1 MLSLS
6 SLLNP
11 TPPRPPPHAPP
22 LPVPQFLPSPTISS
36 PATSYTDEVSSS
48 RLDRGPV
55 FTKFKMPKDS
65 VSISKSKP
73 RGTINF
79 YPFEDVD
86 EAALQEIRR
95 FRVTPFGQIQNS
107 CAHIPYNSG
116 KKDFY
121 EKTGRESFEVFKYDF
136 RVPGSDAEYTVMWDY
151 NVGLV
156 RMTPFFKCCKYGKTV
171 PAKMLSMNP
180 GLKDVT
186 HSITGGAISA
196 QGYWMPYKCAKAV
209 CATFCYEIAGALIPI
224 FGPSFP
230 ARCIP
235 PGAPDFQR
243 MIIDPRII
251 YEAQRE
257 AEIWRRDYHRGTI
270 SSGVGYTSLPAPT
283 PSPGRSDR
291 RPVRAMRET
300 ERRLRV
306 DTRMLSL
313 STYSTDTDADGHL
326 SGPDSASSSSS
337 GPPGYAYQYQPVP
350 QVPDHRHGS
359 GWTAVNPT
367 YPPTTV
373 PPSHQPPSMFRD
385 HHHHHHQQQQ
395 GYQQP
400 PPNPLLSAVP
410 RFAPPQL
417 PLSFHH
423 TLSHHPPTQG
433 HRHGHTHA
441 PRSQP
446 SSLPRTTWPAK
457 RPIVHDDLD
466 QGYEGGESQR
476 GSPALEYIA
485 QKRREEERGQGQGQ
499 GQGQGPPGLD
509 LAEKKAALLLMNL
522 SVQDQVLAAAA
533 AGECSGGGRKENGE
547 GSPDSHRS
555 KRRRATSF

>member
-1 MLSLS
+1 M
-6 SLLNP
+6 
-11 TPPRPPPHAPP
+11 A
-22 LPVPQFLPSPTISS
+22 
-36 PATSYTDEVSSS
+36 
-48 RLDRGPV
+48 
-55 FTKFKMPKDS
+55 KDS

-79 YPFEDVD
+79 YPFEHVD
-86 EAALQEIRR
+86 EATLREIMR
-95 FRVTPFGQIQNS
+95 FHVHPFGQIQNS
-107 CAHIPYNSG
+107 CAHIPYNSE

-121 EKTGRESFEVFKYDF
+121 IKTGRESFEVFKYEF
-136 RVPGSDAEYTVMWDY
+136 RVPGSDTEYTVMWDY

-156 RMTPFFKCCKYGKTV
+156 RMTPFFKCCKYGKLFVQTPFPMQQLTRSQTV

-230 ARCIP
+230 SRCIP

-257 AEIWRRDYHRGTI
+257 AEIWRRDYHRGTT
-270 SSGVGYTSLPAPT
+270 SGGVGYTSLSV
-283 PSPGRSDR
+283 PSPRRSDQ

-306 DTRMLSL
+306 DTRMVSL
-313 STYSTDTDADGHL
+313 SPYSTDTDADGHL
-326 SGPDSASSSSS
+326 SGPDSASSSGS
-337 GPPGYAYQYQPVP
+337 GPPGYAYQYQSGP
-350 QVPDHRHGS
+350 QLPNHRHGS
-359 GWTAVNPT
+359 GWTAVNRT
-367 YPPTTV
+367 FPPTMV
-373 PPSHQPPSMFRD
+373 PTSHQPPNMFRD
-385 HHHHHHQQQQ
+385 HHQQ

-410 RFAPPQL
+410 RFAPPQP
-417 PLSFHH
+417 PLSFHG
-423 TLSHHPPTQG
+423 TLAHS
-433 HRHGHTHA
+433 HGHTHA

-446 SSLPRTTWPAK
+446 SLPRAAWPAK
-457 RPIVHDDLD
+457 RPIVHDDVD

-485 QKRREEERGQGQGQ
+485 QKRKEEERGQGQ
-499 GQGQGPPGLD
+499 PGLD

-522 SVQDQVLAAAA
+522 SVQDQVWAGAA
-533 AGECSGGGRKENGE
+533 AGECREGGGKEEGE
-547 GSPDSHRS
+547 RTPDSHRS